1 MEPSAR
7 GGGGPQDVFAW
18 IDDSARRME
27 RAGLTR
33 RVHVRGPR
41 PDVIDFGGNDYLG
54 LTRHP
59 QVVRASADA
68 ALVWGAGSTGSR
80 LATGTTEVHA
90 ELERELAEFCGAE
103 AALVFSSGYLA
114 NLGAV
119 TALARAGT
127 LVASDEFNHASLID
141 AYRLSG
147 ADVVTTDHADAQ
159 GLARVLGD
167 REQQRA
173 LAVTESVFSVDGDLV
188 DLAAVAAVCRAHGA
202 GLLIDDAHG
211 FGVVGERGRGAVA
224 AAGLDGGPDVVTTL
238 TLSKSLGAQGG
249 AVVGSRRVIGHVMNT
264 ARSFLFDTGLAPAS
278 AAGALAA
285 LRVLRAEPDR
295 PARTRAVARSIA
307 ERLAAAGLPVTRA
320 EAAVVSVRGP
330 SPALTV
336 QWAASCLAD
345 GVRVACFRPPSVP
358 DRFSRVRLTARA
370 DLTDAEID
378 RAVEVLVKNSP
389 W

>member
-1 MEPSAR
+1 MEADRHSDP
-7 GGGGPQDVFAW
+7 GDVFAW
-18 IDDSARRME
+18 IDDSTRRRD

-33 RVHVRGPR
+33 RVQVRGAR

-59 QVVRASADA
+59 RVVQAVADA
-68 ALVWGAGSTGSR
+68 SLTWGAGSTGSR

-90 ELERELAEFCGAE
+90 ELERELAEFSGAE

-119 TALARAGT
+119 TALARPGT
-127 LVASDEFNHASLID
+127 LIASDAFNHASLID
-141 AYRLSG
+141 GYRLSG
-147 ADVVTTDHADAQ
+147 ADVVDIAHADPQA
-159 GLARVLGD
+159 LERVLAE

-188 DLAAVAAVCRAHGA
+188 DLAAVLDVCRRQGA
-202 GLLIDDAHG
+202 GLLVDDAHG
-211 FGVVGERGRGAVA
+211 LGVIGERGEGAVA
-224 AAGLDGGPDVVTTL
+224 AAGLAGSPDVVTTI

-249 AVVGSRRVIGHVMNT
+249 AVIGPRRVIDHVMNM

-278 AAGALAA
+278 AAGALEA

-295 PARTRAVARSIA
+295 PARTRAVAATLA
-307 ERLAAAGLPVTRA
+307 ERLAATGLPVTEA
-320 EAAVVSVRGP
+320 QAAVVSVRGP
-330 SPALTV
+330 SAAQTAK
-336 QWAASCLAD
+336 WAADCLAD
-345 GVRVACFRPPSVP
+345 GVKVACFRPPSVP
-358 DRFSRVRLTARA
+358 DRFSRIRLTSRA
-370 DLTDAEID
+370 DLTESEID
-378 RAVEVLVKNSP
+378 RAIDVVVKHSP

>member
-1 MEPSAR
+1 MEAERHSDP
-7 GGGGPQDVFAW
+7 GDVFAW
-18 IDDSARRME
+18 IDDSTRRRD

-33 RVHVRGPR
+33 RLQVRGAR

-59 QVVRASADA
+59 RVVQAVADA
-68 ALVWGAGSTGSR
+68 SLTWGAGSTGSR

-90 ELERELAEFCGAE
+90 ELERELAEFSGAE

-119 TALARAGT
+119 TALARPGT
-127 LVASDEFNHASLID
+127 LIASDAFNHASLID
-141 AYRLSG
+141 GYRLSG
-147 ADVVTTDHADAQ
+147 ADVVDIAHADPQA
-159 GLARVLGD
+159 LERVLAE

-188 DLAAVAAVCRAHGA
+188 DLTAVLDVCRRQGA
-202 GLLIDDAHG
+202 GLLVDDAHG
-211 FGVVGERGRGAVA
+211 FGVIGERGEGAVA
-224 AAGLDGGPDVVTTL
+224 AAGLAGSPDVVTTI

-249 AVVGSRRVIGHVMNT
+249 AVIGPRRVIDHVMNM

-278 AAGALAA
+278 AAGALEA

-295 PARTRAVARSIA
+295 PARTRSVAATLA
-307 ERLAAAGLPVTRA
+307 ERLAATGLPVTEA
-320 EAAVVSVRGP
+320 QAAVVSVRGP
-330 SPALTV
+330 SAAQTAK
-336 QWAASCLAD
+336 WAADCLAD
-345 GVRVACFRPPSVP
+345 GVKVACFRPPSVP
-358 DRFSRVRLTARA
+358 DRFSRIRLTSRA
-370 DLTDAEID
+370 DLTGSEID
-378 RAVEVLVKNSP
+378 RAIDVVVKHSP

>member
-1 MEPSAR
+1 MEAERHSDP
-7 GGGGPQDVFAW
+7 GDVFAW
-18 IDDSARRME
+18 IDDSTRRRD

-33 RVHVRGPR
+33 RVQVRGAR

-59 QVVRASADA
+59 RVVQAVADA
-68 ALVWGAGSTGSR
+68 SLTWGAGSTGSR

-90 ELERELAEFCGAE
+90 ELERELAEFSGAE

-119 TALARAGT
+119 TALARPGT
-127 LVASDEFNHASLID
+127 LIASDAFNHASLID
-141 AYRLSG
+141 GYRLSG
-147 ADVVTTDHADAQ
+147 ADVVDIAHADPQA
-159 GLARVLGD
+159 LERVLAE

-188 DLAAVAAVCRAHGA
+188 DV
-202 GLLIDDAHG
+202 DDAHG
-211 FGVVGERGRGAVA
+211 LGVIGERGEGAVA
-224 AAGLDGGPDVVTTL
+224 AAGLAGSPDVVTTI

-249 AVVGSRRVIGHVMNT
+249 AVIGPRRVIDHVMNM

-278 AAGALAA
+278 AAGALEA

-295 PARTRAVARSIA
+295 PARTRHVAATLA
-307 ERLAAAGLPVTRA
+307 ERLAAIGLPVTEA
-320 EAAVVSVRGP
+320 QAAVVSVRGP
-330 SPALTV
+330 SAAQTAK
-336 QWAASCLAD
+336 WAADCLAD
-345 GVRVACFRPPSVP
+345 GVKVACFRPPSVP
-358 DRFSRVRLTARA
+358 DRFSRIRLTSRA
-370 DLTDAEID
+370 DLTESEID
-378 RAVEVLVKNSP
+378 RAIDVVVKHSP